1 MLCVSKE
8 AFYKELETYKQNQ
21 KRNSSQTTLFIE
33 DKFYDSAKEFVKSQA
48 ENALTESNTVNHNT
62 TKLTKLQATTLKRK
76 KWSYHQRKILLH
88 FTLGILL
95 SRETMVAPCLVKSVW
110 LRAASGMAQQTYPGV
125 TVLAT
130 SEANE
135 IGRLV

>member
-1 MLCVSKE
+1 MINNRGRIQSFVRNNLCITDMSV
-8 AFYKELETYKQNQ
+8 
-21 KRNSSQTTLFIE
+21 
-33 DKFYDSAKEFVKSQA
+33 V
-48 ENALTESNTVNHNT
+48 VVVV
-62 TKLTKLQATTLKRK
+62 
-76 KWSYHQRKILLH
+76 
-88 FTLGILL
+88 GILL

-135 IGRLV
+135 IGWLV

>member
-1 MLCVSKE
+1 MLSYTFQFKKKVINLVFVSAFRLYRSHSVSKGTRFNCLKKYFHCTQLPYHCCTLQSFFFLRPFSKRTRFT
-8 AFYKELETYKQNQ
+8 AINQNF
-21 KRNSSQTTLFIE
+21 RNI
-33 DKFYDSAKEFVKSQA
+33 V
-48 ENALTESNTVNHNT
+48 VV
-62 TKLTKLQATTLKRK
+62 
-76 KWSYHQRKILLH
+76 
-88 FTLGILL
+88 GILL

>member
-1 MLCVSKE
+1 MVV
-8 AFYKELETYKQNQ
+8 QGHPG
-21 KRNSSQTTLFIE
+21 
-33 DKFYDSAKEFVKSQA
+33 
-48 ENALTESNTVNHNT
+48 LTH
-62 TKLTKLQATTLKRK
+62 RK
-76 KWSYHQRKILLH
+76 KYANEVADDVIHLV
-88 FTLGILL
+88 GILL
-95 SRETMVAPCLVKSVW
+95 SRVTMVVPCLVKSVW